1 MSGHIRSISRLNE
14 WGNRTDMSHWVHSA
28 GTAVEWQLDV
38 VIDIYLWISTE
49 SGSIVTRV
57 LFNFSL
63 LNAAIL
69 ARIDL
74 RPRG

>member
-1 MSGHIRSISRLNE
+1 
-14 WGNRTDMSHWVHSA
+14 MSHWVHSA

-49 SGSIVTRV
+49 SGLIVTRV

-63 LNAAIL
+63 LNAVIL

-74 RPRG
+74 CPRG